1 MALSINGNG
10 TLSGENVTNSLNLQV
25 DGQGFSPTLTL
36 TDAAT
41 INWDTNSGQVA
52 VVTLAGNRTV
62 AAPTN
67 LQNGAFYSIQVT
79 QDGTGS
85 RTLAWNAI
93 FKWNAGTAPTLS
105 TAASAVD
112 FFNFRSDGTNLYE
125 QGQTLGVS

>member
-36 TDAAT
+36 TDAAN
-41 INWDTNSGQVA
+41 IDWDTNSGQVA
-52 VVTLAGNRTV
+52 VVTLAGNRIV
-62 AAPTN
+62 NAPTN

-85 RTLAWNAI
+85 RTLSWNAI
-93 FKWNAGTAPTLS
+93 FKWSAGTAPTLS
-105 TAASAVD
+105 TAASSVD
-112 FFNFRSDGTNLYE
+112 FFNFRSDGSNLYE

>member
-10 TLSGENVTNSLNLQV
+10 TLSGENVTNALNLQV
-25 DGQGFSPTLTL
+25 DGQGYSPTLTL

-41 INWDTNSGQVA
+41 ITWDTNSGQVSK
-52 VVTLAGNRTV
+52 VTLADNRTM

-67 LQNGAFYSIQVT
+67 LQDGAFYSILVQ

-105 TAASAVD
+105 TAANSID